1 MSSRIIIL
9 FLRERLKKKK
19 NKLKYFYEK
28 RLYLLKLSTIIRG
41 MMRKKKETVE
51 EREIKD
57 TGMVDVDFLSLFKE
71 IVVS

>member
-1 MSSRIIIL
+1 
-9 FLRERLKKKK
+9 
-19 NKLKYFYEK
+19 
-28 RLYLLKLSTIIRG
+28 
-41 MMRKKKETVE
+41 MRKKKETVE